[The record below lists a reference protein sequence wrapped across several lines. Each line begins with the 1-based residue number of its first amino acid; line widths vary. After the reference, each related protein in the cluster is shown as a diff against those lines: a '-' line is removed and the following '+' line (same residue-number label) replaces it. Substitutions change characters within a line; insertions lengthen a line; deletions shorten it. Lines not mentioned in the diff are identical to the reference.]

1 MNELF
6 YISAAVAVLAT
17 LLAISRAHAV
27 HGLLYLIVSLVAVA
41 LVFFSLGAPFVAAL
55 EVITYAGAIMVL
67 FLFVVMMLN
76 LGPETTAQE
85 RRWMHP
91 GVWIGPSVLSII
103 LIALLGYVIFLAGPA
118 PMDAVMVEP
127 REVGIA
133 LFGPYLLG
141 VQLAAILL
149 MAGLIGAFHLGSVW
163 RERPQQAAAGVHPSE
178 PTERERAPEA
188 RTES

>member
-1 MNELF
+1 MTELF
-6 YISAAVAVLAT
+6 YISGGVAVIAT
-17 LLAISRAHAV
+17 LLAISRAHPV
-27 HGLLYLIVSLVAVA
+27 HALLYLIVSLVAVA

-76 LGPETTAQE
+76 LGPETPAQE
-85 RRWMHP
+85 RRWMRP
-91 GVWIGPSVLSII
+91 GVWFGPSLLSIV
-103 LIALLGYVIFLAGPA
+103 LIALLGYVIFLAGPQ
-118 PMDAVMVEP
+118 PVDAVMVEP
-127 REVGIA
+127 RDVGIA

-149 MAGLIGAFHLGSVW
+149 MAGLVGAFHLGSVY

-178 PTERERAPEA
+178 PTERERAPETQ
-188 RTES
+188 TES